1 MMQSSFLGDCWFVS
15 ALSIMA
21 THDELLQG
29 EFKATPENLYSD
41 VDDKEARKITNG
53 VWPYLF

>member
-1 MMQSSFLGDCWFVS
+1 MQSSFLGDCWFVS
-15 ALSIMA
+15 ALSILA

-29 EFKATPENLYSD
+29 EFKPTPDNLQTP
-41 VDDKEARKITNG
+41 VTNEEARKLTNG